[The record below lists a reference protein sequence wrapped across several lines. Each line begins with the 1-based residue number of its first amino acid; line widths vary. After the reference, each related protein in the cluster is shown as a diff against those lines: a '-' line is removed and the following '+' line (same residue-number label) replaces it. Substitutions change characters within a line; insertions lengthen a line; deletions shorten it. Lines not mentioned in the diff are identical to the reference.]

1 MDYKELNNSILE
13 IEKRHDVNN
22 LIANPDVHI
31 WPFIRFQLFTLFFE
45 DSVNEEY
52 ISPPKS
58 KISFF
63 KNILLN
69 GIKIPFQLL
78 KLQLLKKKNL
88 GILFIGSNSHHITI
102 NKHSQNKHY
111 FPLFEKLKE
120 EKKQFTYL
128 NLSTGK
134 LKLGR
139 YNLNIAALL
148 FYYFTKNK
156 ILKKQ
161 FLNNDVKCLLNIIIA
176 DFCENNIKDK
186 NKFSSKLSKRLNIY
200 YANLSLFENLISK
213 INIEKAFILC
223 YYDSAMMPFT
233 YYCRK
238 NNYTTIDIQHGGQ
251 GDLHL
256 AYSNFSKV
264 PKDGYNTLPKYFW
277 VWNED
282 SKVEIEKW
290 QINQHFHQTILGG
303 NPWLLYNK
311 NLKINKPI
319 GAKKTILFT
328 LYLMDIEPEL
338 HSLIKNTPDD
348 YEWQLKPHPRREKD
362 LTYLETCFEDEI
374 LTGKVK
380 ILPHDLNIIELLL
393 NSSVHVTKI
402 SSTIVEAEQM
412 GVYSIVIDEMGIIIF
427 KKNISSGKTFP
438 LFPLDSELFNSLLH
452 KIENLPSFINNS
464 ETIQLSYNA
473 LNQIK

>member
-13 IEKRHDVNN
+13 IEKKHDVNK
-22 LIANPDVHI
+22 LIANQDVHI
-31 WPFIRFQLFTLFFE
+31 WPFIRFQLFTLFYE
-45 DSVNEEY
+45 DSVSEEY
-52 ISPPKS
+52 ISPKKNKNS
-58 KISFF
+58 LF
-63 KNILLN
+63 KALIKN
-69 GIKIPFQLL
+69 GIKIPLQLL
-78 KLQLLKKKNL
+78 KLKLLKKQNL
-88 GILFIGSNSHHITI
+88 GILFIGSNSHHINI
-102 NKHSQNKHY
+102 NNQSQNKHY
-111 FPLFEKLKE
+111 FPLFEKLIE

-128 NLSTGK
+128 NLSSGDIELGK
-134 LKLGR
+134 YKI
-139 YNLNIAALL
+139 NIASLV

-156 ILKKQ
+156 IFNTQ
-161 FLNNDVKCLLNIIIA
+161 FLNTDTKLLLDEIIA
-176 DFCENNIKDK
+176 DFCKNNIKDK
-186 NKFSSKLSKRLNIY
+186 NKFTTKLTKRLNIF
-200 YANLSLFENLISK
+200 YANLSLFKNIVSK
-213 INIEKAFILC
+213 INIDKAFILC

-238 NNYTTIDIQHGGQ
+238 NNISTVDVQHGGQ

-256 AYSNFSKV
+256 AYSNFTKV

-290 QINQHFHQTILGG
+290 QINQQFHQTIVGG

-311 NLKINKPI
+311 NLKRNNPL

-338 HSLIKNTPDD
+338 HSLIKNSPED
-348 YEWQLKPHPRREKD
+348 YVWQLKPHPRREKE
-362 LTYLETCFEDEI
+362 LTYLETCFKEEI
-374 LTGKVK
+374 ISGKVK

-402 SSTIVEAEQM
+402 SSTIIEAEQM
-412 GVYSIVIDEMGIIIF
+412 GVYSIVIDEMGILIF
-427 KKNISSGKTFP
+427 KKNIASGKTFA
-438 LFPLDSELFNSLLH
+438 LYPLDSKLFNSLLI

-464 ETIQLSYNA
+464 ETIQLSFDA
-473 LNQIK
+473 MNQIK